1 MLIIYKAIGLTPL
14 QAIFKLK
21 EKMPE
26 LSSSKLSY
34 AGRLD
39 PMAEGLLL
47 ILVDEENKKRREYE
61 HFEKS
66 YEFEVLLGF
75 RSDTYDLLGL
85 AEIKKAE
92 KRISRIE
99 INKFISKNTG
109 EIIQQYP
116 PYSSIKVKGKSL
128 YWWAR
133 QNKKVKA
140 PKKKINIIKLELID
154 RCLMEKKEL
163 ESIVSSRINRVE
175 GDFRQ
180 VEILKNWRR
189 IFEEIDNSYQFQVL
203 KFSFSCSSGGYVR
216 ALVND
221 LGKDLGVGA
230 ITLSIKRTR
239 IGDMDLDSAIYL

>member
-1 MLIIYKAIGLTPL
+1 MLIVYKELGLTPL
-14 QAIFKLK
+14 QAVFKLR

-61 HFEKS
+61 RFEKA
-66 YEFEVLLGF
+66 YEFEVVLGL

-85 AEIKKAE
+85 AKIKKVE
-92 KRISRIE
+92 KNISHVE
-99 INKFISKNTG
+99 IDRFISKNTG
-109 EIIQQYP
+109 EIVQQYP
-116 PYSSIKVKGKSL
+116 PYSSIKVKGKPL

-133 QNKKVKA
+133 QKKKVVA
-140 PKKKINIIKLELID
+140 PKKKINVMNLELID
-154 RCLMEKKEL
+154 KSLMKKKEL
-163 ESIVSSRINRVE
+163 EGIVVSGINLVE

-180 VEILKNWRR
+180 VEILENWGR
-189 IFEEIDNSYQFQVL
+189 IFKQLDNSYQFQVL

-239 IGDMDLDSAIYL
+239 IGNMDLDSAIYL